1 MLADAVGRMS
11 RMVGRP
17 TSRREKWHRAVVLFI
32 GLGLIV
38 SIWLLSDTLIDLK
51 LVGYP
56 GVFVM
61 SALGSG
67 AMILPVPGLLF
78 SCGLATLLNP
88 LGVALLAGIGET
100 IGEMSGYAVGFG
112 GRSMIERRS
121 FYQTAE
127 RWMQRR
133 GTLALFVMSAIPNP
147 VFDVVGIA
155 AGATRFPL
163 LRFLATVLI
172 GKIIKGLLVAYTCY
186 YGISHL
192 PWVE

>member
-1 MLADAVGRMS
+1 MLAEAVGRVRRLAGSGSS
-11 RMVGRP
+11 RK
-17 TSRREKWHRAVVLFI
+17 EKWIRVLVLFI

-38 SIWLLSDTLIDLK
+38 AIWLLSDTLSGLK

-56 GVFVM
+56 GVFLM
-61 SALGSG
+61 SALGS
-67 AMILPVPGLLF
+67 ATVLLPVPGLIF
-78 SCGLATLLNP
+78 NCALATLLNP
-88 LGVALLAGIGET
+88 VVVGLLAGLGET
-100 IGEMSGYAVGFG
+100 VGELSGYAVGLG
-112 GRSMIERRS
+112 GRGMIERRS

-133 GTLALFVMSAIPNP
+133 GTIALFVVSAIPNP

-163 LRFLATVLI
+163 PRFLATVLV

-186 YGISHL
+186 YSLSRL